1 MIGDMRIT
9 FAIIPQKDV
18 SIIAQ
23 QDGSTLTDF
32 VTETGNIRMLVSG
45 TQSAAQMFQ
54 AAEQGNTILTWL
66 LRLLGLI
73 VMYSGLRKIL
83 GPLDVLADVLP
94 FLGSLMRMGT
104 GLLSFLVALPCTLV
118 TIAIAWFYYRP
129 VLSVILLLLAAGRV
143 ALIISKRKAK
153 AAAPTPA

>member
-1 MIGDMRIT
+1 MRIT

-45 TQSAAQMFQ
+45 TQSAAQMFK

-129 VLSVILLLLAAGRV
+129 VLSVILLLLAAGCV

>member
-1 MIGDMRIT
+1 MRIT

-32 VTETGNIRMLVSG
+32 VTETGNLRLLVSG
-45 TQSAAQMFQ
+45 TQSAAQMFKS
-54 AAEQGNTILTWL
+54 AEQGNTILTWF
-66 LRLLGLI
+66 LRLLGFI
-73 VMYSGLRKIL
+73 IMYSGLRKIF

-104 GLLSFLVALPCTLV
+104 GLLSFLLALPCTLV
-118 TIAIAWFYYRP
+118 TIGIAWIFYRP
-129 VLSVILLLLAAGRV
+129 VLGVILLLLAAGCI
-143 ALIISKRKAK
+143 ALLISKRKPK
-153 AAAPTPA
+153 EAAPTAA